1 MKIVAVATRRPVTVV
16 VFFVALVI
24 FGVISFRELPVDLL
38 PDLSFPTLTIRT
50 EYPGVAPADVETF
63 VTTPIEDSVGI
74 VSGLVD
80 ISSVSRAGLSDVIME
95 FAWGTDMDFA
105 AIDVREQLA
114 QLGLPA
120 AAEDPILLRFDPAL
134 DPIMRISVGSAVPGD
149 VTVADQAG
157 LRLLAEQSIKQRLE
171 SIDGVAAAI
180 VAGGVEEEIQINV
193 DQSRAALLGIELSQ
207 IASRLQRE
215 NVDVTGGSIAD
226 GAAEYVVRVLARF
239 TDLDEIGR
247 IVVGEVG
254 DVQVRLQ
261 DLADVR
267 SGYEEQSTITRTNR
281 QPSVEVSIHKEA
293 AANTVA
299 VAQSVKERLGEVEQE
314 LEGVV
319 DVELRVVSDQSRFI
333 EQSIRDVIQAAV
345 FGGLLAIAVLYL
357 FVRRLRST
365 LVVGLAIPI
374 SVVASFFLMFLGGV
388 SLNIMSLGGLA
399 LGIGMLVDSSIVVL
413 ESIERHRVAGA
424 DRVTAARTG
433 GAEVG
438 SAVVAATLT
447 TLCVFIPVVF
457 VSGIAGQLF
466 VDPALTVT
474 FSLLVSLAVALTL
487 IPMASAVGAA
497 TEPPAAPESRA
508 PSDQPAPPGPAP
520 ESGDVEAPRS
530 DAAEDVARELL
541 SVRVAAA
548 PGRGV
553 LAVVRGAGVVLR
565 LLISPLVWLFE
576 SLYGG
581 VSVVYPR
588 VLGWALRRR
597 LLVIVLAVVLLAA
610 SLSLVPLLGSEL
622 IPEIR
627 QGTIVA
633 DVELPPGTPV
643 ARTDATLAEMQRLA
657 GELPAVAQTYAV
669 AGSSRTGDEEVR
681 ENSGQI
687 LIDLHREYR
696 RGAEDRALA
705 QLRDALAGVPGAT
718 VTFGRPPLLTFD
730 AAVEARIS
738 GAAPAV
744 LERAA
749 QAVAERLAEVRGLA
763 DVSAR
768 LAGTSPEVVID
779 LNRGQLAELDLDAE
793 AVGEIVATKLQ
804 GEVPTELER
813 GRQDVALRVRTRPE
827 DRASIEDLEGLIV
840 TTVGNVPVPL
850 SAVAAVNLAEGANE
864 IRRVDQRQVVLVA
877 ANLAGRDL
885 GSVTEEVQAVLDD
898 VAAEYRVDF
907 ELAGQ
912 WQDMVDSFD
921 SMQLALILALILTYL
936 VMAAQFESLVH
947 PLIILAAVPFG
958 LVGVV
963 LTLAVF
969 AVPVSAIALIGVI
982 MMAGIVVN
990 NAIVLVDYINQLRR
1004 RGMELHAA
1012 IRQAAVTRVRPIL
1025 MTTATTV
1032 LGLVPLA
1039 LRLGDGWELRQPLAV
1054 TVIGG
1059 LLFSTLITLVLV
1071 PVLYSLIGGHGMRR
1085 ETARTTAADAALEES

>member
-1 MKIVAVATRRPVTVV
+1 MKIVSLATRRPVSVV

-24 FGVISFRELPVDLL
+24 FGLISFRELPVDLL

-63 VTTPIEDSVGI
+63 VTTPIEDAVGI

-80 ISSVSRAGLSDVIME
+80 ISSISRAGLSDVVME

-114 QLGLPA
+114 QLALPGG
-120 AAEDPILLRFDPAL
+120 AEDPILLRFDPAL
-134 DPIMRISVGSAVPGD
+134 DPIMRISVASAVPGD
-149 VTVADQAG
+149 VAIADQAG
-157 LRLLAEQSIKQRLE
+157 LRLLADQSIKQRLE

-193 DQSRAALLGIELSQ
+193 DQSRAALLGIPLSQ

-239 TDLDEIGR
+239 ADLDEIGR

-261 DLADVR
+261 DLAEVR
-267 SGYEEQSTITRTNR
+267 SGYQEQSTITRTNR
-281 QPSVEVSIHKEA
+281 QPSVEVAIHKEA

-299 VAQSVKERLGEVEQE
+299 VAQAVRERLGEVEQE

-319 DVELRVVSDQSRFI
+319 EVELRVVSDQSRFI

-345 FGGLLAIAVLYL
+345 LGGVLAIAVLYL

-374 SVVASFFLMFLGGV
+374 SVIASFFLMFLGGV

-413 ESIERHRVAGA
+413 ESIDRHRVAGA

-487 IPMASAVGAA
+487 IPMASAVGSRMDPPAA
-497 TEPPAAPESRA
+497 PPEPPAAPE
-508 PSDQPAPPGPAP
+508 PHPD
-520 ESGDVEAPRS
+520 S
-530 DAAEDVARELL
+530 DAEDGLEPPAVPAEDVARELL

-548 PGRGV
+548 PGRGIAA
-553 LAVVRGAGVVLR
+553 LIRGLGIVLR
-565 LLISPLVWLFE
+565 VLISPLIWVFE
-576 SLYGG
+576 SAYGV
-581 VSVVYPR
+581 VSVVYPQ
-588 VLGWALRRR
+588 VLGWALRHR
-597 LLVIVLAVVLLAA
+597 LLVILLALVLLAG
-610 SLSLVPLLGSEL
+610 SLSLVPLLGTEL

-643 ARTDATLAEMQRLA
+643 ARTDATLAEMQRRA
-657 GELPAVAQTYAV
+657 AELPAVAQTYAV
-669 AGSSRTGDEEVR
+669 AGSSSTGDEEVR
-681 ENSGQI
+681 ENSGRI
-687 LIDLHREYR
+687 LIDLHPEYR
-696 RGAEDRALA
+696 RRAEDRALA
-705 QLRDALAGVPGAT
+705 QLRAALAGVPGAS

-738 GAAPAV
+738 GAAPTV

-749 QAVAERLAEVRGLA
+749 QAVAARLAGVTGLA

-779 LNRGQLAELDLDAE
+779 LNRAQLAELDLDAE
-793 AVGEIVATKLQ
+793 SVGQIVASKLQ

-827 DRASIEDLEGLIV
+827 DRATIEDLSGLIV
-840 TTVGNVPVPL
+840 TTVGDVPVPL

-864 IRRVDQRQVVLVA
+864 IRRVDQRPVVLVT
-877 ANLAGRDL
+877 ANLDGRDL

-898 VAAEYRVDF
+898 VAAEFDVGA

-912 WQDMVDSFD
+912 WQDMVESFA
-921 SMQLALILALILTYL
+921 SMQLALILALVLTYL

-963 LTLAVF
+963 LTLAIV

-1004 RGMELHAA
+1004 RGLEPQAA

-1039 LRLGDGWELRQPLAV
+1039 LRLGEGWELRQPLAV

-1071 PVLYSLIGGHGMRR
+1071 PILYSLIGGHGVRR
-1085 ETARTTAADAALEES
+1085 ESAQATANGAALEVRS